1 MKIVHVI
8 HSYYPKIGG
17 IEAAVQH
24 LAEEQAKLGHN
35 VNVITAKFGANNG
48 PREERI
54 NFVKILRLK
63 SIRLFFNDLIIPN
76 EDLTVSAADIIHVHS
91 QNSFFSIIMS
101 ETFKKETSA
110 KIVFHFMA
118 VDSYA
123 NHPNLFLRA
132 FAPYYARRNT
142 TT

>member
-63 SIRLFFNDLIIPN
+63 SIRLF
-76 EDLTVSAADIIHVHS
+76 LTI
-91 QNSFFSIIMS
+91 
-101 ETFKKETSA
+101 
-110 KIVFHFMA
+110 
-118 VDSYA
+118 
-123 NHPNLFLRA
+123 
-132 FAPYYARRNT
+132 
-142 TT
+142 